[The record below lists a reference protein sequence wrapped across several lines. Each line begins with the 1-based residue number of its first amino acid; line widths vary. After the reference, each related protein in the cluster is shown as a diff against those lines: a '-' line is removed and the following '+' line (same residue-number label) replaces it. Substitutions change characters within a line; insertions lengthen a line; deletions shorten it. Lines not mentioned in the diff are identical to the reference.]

1 MDEIELKILGKF
13 YKKLCDSIRS
23 IIQKSTK
30 NQSPITIF
38 LGTTVKKVHK
48 TLQTCSIP
56 SFTLRKEESQFN
68 NLVNK
73 HFIREGEKSGEYIIT
88 PFGIWEYENNIKKFG
103 LESFLNYLDKKYYSN
118 LIRGQEKPLS
128 AKEKIVIF
136 GMIAVRS
143 LSKVHCIDLSDDK
156 NLTNYWT
163 EIFNRTKEILLELDV
178 ITQIEYNSFWKERD
192 NDVIGAVQY
201 LMSHINELPAKTKNI
216 YQNPG
221 KRRYYLDIPKNIDF
235 IKTNLK
241 FLLKKVLD
249 NVEITE
255 AKRLEILEF
264 LNKLSFEFSIYI
276 FEEKDDFYFNSEFNE
291 LIEDLVYF
299 L

>member
-1 MDEIELKILGKF
+1 MIEIELKILGKF
-13 YKKLCDSIRS
+13 YYKLCDSIRGT
-23 IIQKSTK
+23 IQKSTK
-30 NQSPITIF
+30 NESPITIF
-38 LGTTVKKVHK
+38 LGTTVKKVYK
-48 TLQTCSIP
+48 TLQACSFP
-56 SFTLRKEESQFN
+56 AFTFRKEESQFN

-103 LESFLNYLDKKYYSN
+103 LESFLNYVDKKYYSN

-136 GMIAVRS
+136 GMIAIRS
-143 LSKVHCIDLSDDK
+143 LSKVHCIDLNDDK

-163 EIFNRTKEILLELDV
+163 EIFNRTKEILLELDI
-178 ITQIEYNSFWKERD
+178 ITKIDYDSFWKERD
-192 NDVIGAVQY
+192 NDVLGAVQY
-201 LMSHINELPAKTKNI
+201 LMSHINELSTKTKSM
-216 YQNPG
+216 YRNPG
-221 KRRYYLDIPKNIDF
+221 KRIYFLDIPKNLDF
-235 IKTNLK
+235 IKSNLK
-241 FLLKKVLD
+241 FLLKKVID

-255 AKRLEILEF
+255 AKRLVILEF
-264 LNKLSFEFSIYI
+264 LNNMSFEFSIYI
-276 FEEKDDFYFNSEFNE
+276 FEEKDDFYFNSKFNE